1 MTSFAEHEVD
11 GFVVVS
17 TNADPC
23 ICPAAE
29 PKLLKAISEAAA
41 EVGKEFWPINI
52 KIHDNPELGYK
63 EYIAHEALTSFM
75 RRQPGWKVTPS
86 AYGLKTAW
94 VAVFDSGAKGAVVSF
109 NAEMDSLPGI
119 GHACGH
125 NLIATASVIGAV
137 AAAQV
142 IKDEGIPG
150 KIVLFG
156 TPAEEGEGG
165 KIRLLEAGAYSD
177 HGVDVSLISHPG
189 IVPDA
194 ARMRTT
200 AIEQFKVEY
209 YGREAHAAANPW
221 LGINALDALV
231 SAYNNVSMLRQQNMP
246 GDIVQGYI
254 AHGGVAT
261 NIIPA
266 YACGHFAVRA
276 SSQARLEEL
285 RANVYACFEA
295 GATATGARM
304 VLTRGSAY
312 KDHVPNEELAQSF
325 TRYFNALRPE
335 HKILEGAELDE
346 ARGTTLASTDQGDVS
361 YAMPS
366 LSAAFFITPGPG
378 GQGPH
383 NPEFAEAARTRDA
396 YENAVRVG
404 KGLAGVAVDV
414 LSSKELLERAKK
426 SWRDRMHA
434 ASQCTRGETRVM
446 RKRHGYS

>member
-1 MTSFAEHEVD
+1 MANFAEHEVD
-11 GFVVVS
+11 GFVVIS
-17 TNADPC
+17 TDADQC
-23 ICPAAE
+23 ICPATE
-29 PKLLKAISEAAA
+29 PKLLKAISAAAA

-63 EYIAHEALTSFM
+63 ESIAHEALTSFM

-94 VAVFDSGAKGAVVSF
+94 VAVFDSDS
-109 NAEMDSLPGI
+109 DSLPGI

-156 TPAEEGEGG
+156 TPAEEGGGG

-177 HGVDVSLISHPG
+177 HGVDISLISHPG

-209 YGREAHAAANPW
+209 HGREAHAAANPW

-231 SAYNNVSMLRQQNMP
+231 SAYNNVSMLRQQSMP
-246 GDIVQGYI
+246 GDIIQGYI

-285 RANVYACFEA
+285 RAKVYACFEA

-335 HKILEGAELDE
+335 HKILENAELDE

-366 LSAAFFITPGPG
+366 LSPAFFITPGPE

-404 KGLAGVAVDV
+404 KGLAGVVVDV

-426 SWRDRMHA
+426 SWRDRVHA
-434 ASQCTRGETRVM
+434 ASQCT
-446 RKRHGYS
+446 

>member
-1 MTSFAEHEVD
+1 M
-11 GFVVVS
+11 
-17 TNADPC
+17 N
-23 ICPAAE
+23 
-29 PKLLKAISEAAA
+29 KA
-41 EVGKEFWPINI
+41 
-52 KIHDNPELGYK
+52 
-63 EYIAHEALTSFM
+63 
-75 RRQPGWKVTPS
+75 
-86 AYGLKTAW
+86 
-94 VAVFDSGAKGAVVSF
+94 
-109 NAEMDSLPGI
+109 
-119 GHACGH
+119 GHASSH
-125 NLIATASVIGAV
+125 ISHV
-137 AAAQV
+137 
-142 IKDEGIPG
+142 
-150 KIVLFG
+150 
-156 TPAEEGEGG
+156 GEGG

-177 HGVDVSLISHPG
+177 HGVDISLISHPG

-200 AIEQFKVEY
+200 AIERFKVEY

-246 GDIVQGYI
+246 GDIIQGYI

-285 RANVYACFEA
+285 RAKVYACFEA

-304 VLTRGSAY
+304 VLTRGGAY

-335 HKILEGAELDE
+335 HKILENAELDE

-366 LSAAFFITPGPG
+366 LSPAFFITPGPE

-434 ASQCTRGETRVM
+434 ATRCTRGETRVM
-446 RKRHGYS
+446 RNGHGYS

>member
-1 MTSFAEHEVD
+1 MASFVEHEVD
-11 GFVVVS
+11 GFVVIS
-17 TNADPC
+17 TNADQC

-75 RRQPGWKVTPS
+75 RRQPGWNVTPS
-86 AYGLKTAW
+86 AYGLETAW
-94 VAVFDSGAKGAVVSF
+94 VA
-109 NAEMDSLPGI
+109 
-119 GHACGH
+119 
-125 NLIATASVIGAV
+125 
-137 AAAQV
+137 
-142 IKDEGIPG
+142 DEGIPG

-177 HGVDVSLISHPG
+177 HGVDISLISHPG

-200 AIEQFKVEY
+200 AIERFKVEY

-246 GDIVQGYI
+246 GDIIQGYI

-285 RANVYACFEA
+285 RAKVYACFEA

-304 VLTRGSAY
+304 VLTRGGAY

-335 HKILEGAELDE
+335 HKILENAELDE

-366 LSAAFFITPGPG
+366 LSPAFFITPGPE

-434 ASQCTRGETRVM
+434 ASRCTRGETRVM
-446 RKRHGYS
+446 RNGHGYS